1 MTSSS
6 SDLPPLLERLHTQ
19 LQALALHEADALV
32 EGHLEKAAREGRTYA
47 DFLSDLLL
55 EEQTARSQRALT
67 MRMQLAG
74 LPRGKTLASF
84 DFAFQPSVDERAV
97 RELATLR
104 FVSEA
109 SNVILL
115 GPPGVGKTHL
125 AAGLAAEAVRG
136 GFSAYFTTAHDLTS
150 ALGRAAREGKLAAQ
164 MKTYLRP
171 RVLVVDEVGYLP
183 LDEVGANLL
192 FPLISARY
200 EKGSILLTSNKSYGQ
215 WGTIFGETT
224 IAAALLDRLLH
235 HSTTLN
241 IRGDSYRLKDRKK
254 AGLLSHAPPSEV
266 FPEEASSGNTSKVTQ
281 RTKEGGA

>member
-1 MTSSS
+1 MSTT
-6 SDLPPLLERLHTQ
+6 LQAPPLLERLHTQ
-19 LQALALHEADALV
+19 LQDLALHEADALL
-32 EGHLEKAAREGRTYA
+32 EGHLQRAAKEASTYA
-47 DFLSDLLL
+47 DFLSDLLA
-55 EEQTARSQRALT
+55 EELAARNQRALT

-74 LPRGKTLASF
+74 LPRGKTLSSF
-84 DFAFQPSVDERAV
+84 DFAFQPSVDERVV

-104 FVSEA
+104 FVTEA

-136 GFSAYFTTAHDLTS
+136 GFSAYFTTAHELTS
-150 ALGRAAREGKLAAQ
+150 TLGRAAREGKLEAR

-171 RVLVVDEVGYLP
+171 RVLVLDEVGYLP

-192 FPLISARY
+192 FQLISARY
-200 EKGSILLTSNKSYGQ
+200 EKGSIVLTSNKSYGQ
-215 WGTIFGETT
+215 WGAIFGETT

-241 IRGDSYRLKDRKK
+241 IRGDSYRLKDRKR
-254 AGLLSHAPPSEV
+254 AGLLSGAPPAALDG
-266 FPEEASSGNTSKVTQ
+266 EEGTSKVPP
-281 RTKEGGA
+281 RPAGGGA